1 MFENIIFVI
10 CCRGHSPQFD
20 GRGSPVGG
28 RLVPQVVALPVQ
40 SALLHKTSAV
50 HYFPFA
56 HLDRLL
62 LQLELSITFV
72 FTNSTCLI
80 KCSGFLSYVL
90 LN

>member
-20 GRGSPVGG
+20 GRCSPVGG

-40 SALLHKTSAV
+40 SALLHKTSAI

-72 FTNSTCLI
+72 FTN
-80 KCSGFLSYVL
+80 
-90 LN
+90 